1 MIPRGNGKPTFGLP
15 IELGIPLDELEEVA
29 AKYRPTLERMGV
41 LEGLSSYQERL
52 LFIWLYK
59 HDREKGEVCQTR

>member
-41 LEGLSSYQERL
+41 LEGLSSYQEMY
-52 LFIWLYK
+52 LFILLYK
-59 HDREKGEVCQTR
+59 HDKENA

>member
-1 MIPRGNGKPTFGLP
+1 MIPRGNGKPTFGIP
-15 IELGIPLDELEEVA
+15 VALGIPPDELEAVA
-29 AKYRPTLERMGV
+29 AKYRPSLERMGV
-41 LEGLSSYQERL
+41 LEDLSRTQEML